1 MEKMC
6 GSVGAAAPFRGAYLL
21 EEAKDCATHPMPG
34 CGHKGFSLRR
44 RHPVLPADIVP
55 LSWRT
60 VRARPCSCF
69 HSLCATAWCTRRTD
83 WIRGCSAVERSM
95 SLEHACRRCPFCVSV
110 AQLDG
115 VELTAAAACARQDA
129 LKLACIDLAE
139 ALDVEIAE
147 AFYSLSKGR
156 AYYEMT
162 NEQIARVRIREKE
175 VVVGLCSERCA
186 GQIIKHGACHSR
198 PATRQDCATAPAGC
212 KGLCCCVDSLF
223 LVPKPRRLTTL
234 SLCWMHAG
242 TSLVPQ
248 TPQSQPAD
256 TASPKPSDGSRGGGG
271 GEGEEGRPST
281 VSSVLTGLAHRSREQ
296 GSASAVPGG
305 GPRDLE
311 EAMARAQRT
320 WDTM

>member
-1 MEKMC
+1 
-6 GSVGAAAPFRGAYLL
+6 
-21 EEAKDCATHPMPG
+21 
-34 CGHKGFSLRR
+34 
-44 RHPVLPADIVP
+44 
-55 LSWRT
+55 
-60 VRARPCSCF
+60 
-69 HSLCATAWCTRRTD
+69 
-83 WIRGCSAVERSM
+83 M

-198 PATRQDCATAPAGC
+198 PATRQHCATAPAGS
-212 KGLCCCVDSLF
+212 GSLCCCVDSLF